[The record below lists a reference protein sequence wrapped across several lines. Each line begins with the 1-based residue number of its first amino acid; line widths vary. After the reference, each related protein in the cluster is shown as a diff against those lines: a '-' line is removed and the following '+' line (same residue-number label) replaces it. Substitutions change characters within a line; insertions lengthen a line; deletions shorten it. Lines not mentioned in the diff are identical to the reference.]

1 MALPFHVCTGLSFIF
16 SLLLVA
22 ENMHGFAFAGSI
34 AGIIFSSALVYS
46 QLRLTRKRTYISL
59 IFTRKLFD
67 YWPFVMIACFICS
80 RALVEHSP
88 YTLDAILA
96 LLWFGIVILKA
107 ITVHYLKNKN
117 LQKYFP
123 DIKPI
128 QKKKKSSS
136 KGTSI
141 GEIIKIILTERRCE
155 KPAREIIKRVLIEL
169 LEWVDAAFYAIF
181 FVLLINIF
189 IFQVYRIPSE
199 SMVPEFMIGD
209 TVIGFKTPS
218 GPAFQLSSFR
228 LPQWKTYK
236 RGDIVILTNPN
247 YPDTP
252 KERLKTFM
260 SQLVYMLTLAQ
271 VNINTDAY
279 GKPKA
284 DPLVK
289 RVTGLPGEKLMLV
302 DGVLY
307 AKRRGDTEFLPV
319 EEDRLYANWDLTTL
333 PISERRLVKDIFI
346 GAEELRALE
355 AVESQRKELHLS
367 DAVQQTESLIN
378 RLSLLKGHK
387 DTAVAASFLKDSEY
401 EVTTIFRANDTISR
415 EILTT
420 NGGLAWFRAF
430 MTGWIPYWQS
440 GEAQHASLYEKR
452 FAQLNALIK
461 LCLGKIVIRNIEL
474 FRANATAE
482 QFIND
487 EVRNRL
493 LEEAENYIFYLKWTN
508 QRNMN
513 VFPAG
518 ADEYIPENAYFMMGD
533 NRFNSTDMR
542 HTTVFKLASVDTN
555 DAQSIR
561 FYSNIKP
568 KYVPA
573 EKILGTTIL
582 RIFPFSR
589 FGAL

>member
-1 MALPFHVCTGLSFIF
+1 MALFFRVCTGLSFIF
-16 SLLLVA
+16 SLLLLVK
-22 ENMHGFAFAGSI
+22 NMHGLAFAGSI
-34 AGIIFSSALVYS
+34 AGIVFSSVLVYS
-46 QLRLTRKRTYISL
+46 QLRLKRKGTYISL
-59 IFTRKLFD
+59 VITRKLFD

-88 YTLDAILA
+88 YALDTTLA

-107 ITVHYLKNKN
+107 TTVHYMKNKN

-123 DIKPI
+123 DIQPI
-128 QKKKKSSS
+128 QLKKKMFPLKGKKS
-136 KGTSI
+136 
-141 GEIIKIILTERRCE
+141 GEILKSIF
-155 KPAREIIKRVLIEL
+155 IEL

-209 TVIGFKTPS
+209 TVIGVKTPS
-218 GPAFQLSSFR
+218 GPFFPLSSFR
-228 LPQWKTYK
+228 LPQWKKYQ
-236 RGDIVILTNPN
+236 RGDIVILNNPN
-247 YPDTP
+247 YLDTP
-252 KERLKTFM
+252 KARLKTFM
-260 SQLVYMLTLAQ
+260 SQLVYMLTLAR
-271 VNINTDAY
+271 VNLNTDDN

-307 AKRRGDTEFLPV
+307 VKHRDDTEFLPL
-319 EEDRLYANWDLTTL
+319 EEDGLYANWDLASL
-333 PISERRLVKDIFI
+333 SASDRRLIKDIYI
-346 GAEELRALE
+346 SSEELRILE
-355 AVESQRKELHLS
+355 AVEAQRKDLNLN
-367 DAVQQTESLIN
+367 DAVQQAQSLIR
-378 RLSLLKGHK
+378 RLSLLKDHK
-387 DTAVAASFLKDSEY
+387 DTAAAADILPEAGY
-401 EVTTIFRANDTISR
+401 EMSALFRANDTISR

-420 NGGLAWFRAF
+420 NGGLAWFRNF
-430 MTGWIPYWQS
+430 MTSWNSYWQS
-440 GEAQHASLYEKR
+440 GETQQASLYEKR

-461 LCLGKIVIRNIEL
+461 LCFGKIVIRNIEL

-487 EVRNRL
+487 EVRNSL
-493 LEEAENYIFYLKWTN
+493 LQEAQTYAFYLVWTN

-518 ADEYIPENAYFMMGD
+518 QDEYIPENAYFMMGD

-542 HTTVFKLASVDTN
+542 HTTVFKLTSVDKN
-555 DAQSIR
+555 DARSIR
-561 FYSNIKP
+561 FLSNIEP

-582 RIFPFSR
+582 RVFPFSR

>member
-1 MALPFHVCTGLSFIF
+1 MVLFFRVCSGLSFVF
-16 SLLLVA
+16 SLLLIVN
-22 ENMHGFAFAGSI
+22 NMHSLAFIGSV
-34 AGIIFSSALVYS
+34 AGIIFSSALVYA
-46 QLRLTRKRTYISL
+46 QLRLRRTKTYISL
-59 IFTRKLFD
+59 VITRKLFD

-88 YTLDAILA
+88 YMLDATLA

-107 ITVHYLKNKN
+107 VTVHYMKNKH

-123 DIKPI
+123 DITPV
-128 QKKKKSSS
+128 QLKKKMLPLKGKKDGAILKS
-136 KGTSI
+136 I
-141 GEIIKIILTERRCE
+141 
-155 KPAREIIKRVLIEL
+155 LIEL

-181 FVLLINIF
+181 FVLLVNIF
-189 IFQVYRIPSE
+189 VFQVYRIPSE

-209 TVIGFKTPS
+209 TVIGVKTPS
-218 GPAFQLSSFR
+218 GPFFPLSSFR
-228 LPQWKTYK
+228 LPQWKKYQ
-236 RGDIVILTNPN
+236 RGDIVILNNPN

-252 KERLKTFM
+252 KARLKTFM
-260 SQLVYMLTLAQ
+260 SQLVYMLTLAR
-271 VNINTDAY
+271 VNLNTDDY
-279 GKPKA
+279 GKQKA

-307 AKRRGDTEFLPV
+307 VKHRGDTEFLPV
-319 EEDRLYANWDLTTL
+319 QEDSLYANWDLASL
-333 PISERRLVKDIFI
+333 PISERRLIKDIYI
-346 GAEELRALE
+346 GSEELRILE
-355 AVESQRKELHLS
+355 AVESQRKALNLN
-367 DAVQQTESLIN
+367 DAVKQTESLVN
-378 RLSLLKGHK
+378 RLSLLKGNN
-387 DTAVAASFLKDSEY
+387 DTAAAADFLQEAEY
-401 EVTTIFRANDTISR
+401 EMSALFRANDTISR

-420 NGGLAWFRAF
+420 NGGLAWFRSF

-440 GEAQHASLYEKR
+440 GDAQDASLYEKR

-461 LCLGKIVIRNIEL
+461 LCFGKIIIRNIEL

-487 EVRNRL
+487 EVRNSL
-493 LEEAENYIFYLKWTN
+493 LQEAQTYAFYLAWTN

-518 ADEYIPENAYFMMGD
+518 QDEYIPENAYFMMGD

-542 HTTVFKLASVDTN
+542 HTTVFKLTSVDKN
-555 DAQSIR
+555 DTQSIR
-561 FYSNIKP
+561 FLSNIEP

-582 RIFPFSR
+582 RVFPFSR

>member
-1 MALPFHVCTGLSFIF
+1 MALFFHACTGLSFIF
-16 SLLLVA
+16 SLLLLVK
-22 ENMHGFAFAGSI
+22 NMHGLAFAGSI
-34 AGIIFSSALVYS
+34 AGIVFSSVLVYS
-46 QLRLTRKRTYISL
+46 QLRLKRKGTYISL
-59 IFTRKLFD
+59 VITRKLFD
-67 YWPFVMIACFICS
+67 YWPFVMIACFVCS

-88 YTLDAILA
+88 YALDTTLA

-107 ITVHYLKNKN
+107 TTVHYMKNKN

-123 DIKPI
+123 DIQPI
-128 QKKKKSSS
+128 QLKKKMFPLKGKKS
-136 KGTSI
+136 
-141 GEIIKIILTERRCE
+141 GEILKSIF
-155 KPAREIIKRVLIEL
+155 IEL

-189 IFQVYRIPSE
+189 VFQVYRIPSE

-209 TVIGFKTPS
+209 TVIGVKTPS
-218 GPAFQLSSFR
+218 GPFFPLSSFR
-228 LPQWKTYK
+228 LPQWKKYQ
-236 RGDIVILTNPN
+236 RGDIVILNNPN

-252 KERLKTFM
+252 KARLKTFM
-260 SQLVYMLTLAQ
+260 SQLVYMLTLAR
-271 VNINTDAY
+271 VNLNTDDN

-307 AKRRGDTEFLPV
+307 VKHRDDTEFLPV
-319 EEDRLYANWDLTTL
+319 EEDGLYANWDLASL
-333 PISERRLVKDIFI
+333 SASDRRLIKDIYI
-346 GAEELRALE
+346 SSEELRILE
-355 AVESQRKELHLS
+355 AVEAQRKDLNLN
-367 DAVQQTESLIN
+367 DAVQQAQLLVN
-378 RLSLLKGHK
+378 RLSLLKGNN
-387 DTAVAASFLKDSEY
+387 DTAAAADFLQEAEY
-401 EVTTIFRANDTISR
+401 EMSALFRANDTISR

-420 NGGLAWFRAF
+420 NGGLAWFRNF
-430 MTGWIPYWQS
+430 MTSWNSYWQS
-440 GEAQHASLYEKR
+440 GETQQASLYEKR

-461 LCLGKIVIRNIEL
+461 LCFGKIVIRNIEL
-474 FRANATAE
+474 FRANVTAE

-487 EVRNRL
+487 EVRNSL
-493 LEEAENYIFYLKWTN
+493 LQEAQTYAFYLVWTN

-518 ADEYIPENAYFMMGD
+518 QDEYIPENAYFMMGD

-542 HTTVFKLASVDTN
+542 HTTVFKLTSVDKN

-561 FYSNIKP
+561 FLSNIEP

-582 RIFPFSR
+582 RVFPFSR

>member
-1 MALPFHVCTGLSFIF
+1 MALFFRVCTGLSFIF
-16 SLLLVA
+16 SLLLLVK
-22 ENMHGFAFAGSI
+22 NMHGLAFAGSI
-34 AGIIFSSALVYS
+34 AGIVFSSVLVYS
-46 QLRLTRKRTYISL
+46 QLQLKRKGTYISL
-59 IFTRKLFD
+59 VITRKLFD
-67 YWPFVMIACFICS
+67 YWPFVMIACFVCS

-88 YTLDAILA
+88 YALDTTLA

-107 ITVHYLKNKN
+107 TTVHYMKNKN

-123 DIKPI
+123 DIQPI
-128 QKKKKSSS
+128 QLKKKMFPLKGKKS
-136 KGTSI
+136 
-141 GEIIKIILTERRCE
+141 GEILKSIF
-155 KPAREIIKRVLIEL
+155 IEL
-169 LEWVDAAFYAIF
+169 LEWVDAAFYAIL

-189 IFQVYRIPSE
+189 VFQVYRIPSE

-209 TVIGFKTPS
+209 TVIGVKTPS
-218 GPAFQLSSFR
+218 GPFFPLSSFR
-228 LPQWKTYK
+228 LPQWKKYQ
-236 RGDIVILTNPN
+236 RGDIVILNNPN

-252 KERLKTFM
+252 KARLKTFM
-260 SQLVYMLTLAQ
+260 SQLVYMLTLAR
-271 VNINTDAY
+271 VNLNTDDN

-307 AKRRGDTEFLPV
+307 VKHRDDTEFLPV
-319 EEDRLYANWDLTTL
+319 EEDGLYANWDLASL
-333 PISERRLVKDIFI
+333 SASDRRLIKDIYI
-346 GAEELRALE
+346 SSEELRILE
-355 AVESQRKELHLS
+355 AVEAQRKDLNLN
-367 DAVQQTESLIN
+367 DAVQQAQSLIR
-378 RLSLLKGHK
+378 RLSLLKDHK
-387 DTAVAASFLKDSEY
+387 DTAAAADILPEAGY
-401 EVTTIFRANDTISR
+401 EMSALFRANDTISR

-420 NGGLAWFRAF
+420 NGGLAWFRNF
-430 MTGWIPYWQS
+430 MTSWNSYWQS
-440 GEAQHASLYEKR
+440 GETQQASLYEKR

-461 LCLGKIVIRNIEL
+461 LCFGKIVIRNIEL

-487 EVRNRL
+487 EVRNSL
-493 LEEAENYIFYLKWTN
+493 LQEAQTYAFYLVWTN

-518 ADEYIPENAYFMMGD
+518 QDEYIPENAYFMMGD

-542 HTTVFKLASVDTN
+542 HTTVFKLTSVDKN

-561 FYSNIKP
+561 FLSNIEP

-582 RIFPFSR
+582 RVFPFSR

>member
-1 MALPFHVCTGLSFIF
+1 MVLFFRVCSGLSFVF
-16 SLLLVA
+16 SLLLIVN
-22 ENMHGFAFAGSI
+22 NMHSLAFIGSV
-34 AGIIFSSALVYS
+34 AGIIFSSALVYA
-46 QLRLTRKRTYISL
+46 QLRLRRTKTYISL
-59 IFTRKLFD
+59 VITRKLFD

-88 YTLDAILA
+88 YMLDAILA

-107 ITVHYLKNKN
+107 VTVHYMKNKH

-123 DIKPI
+123 DITPV
-128 QKKKKSSS
+128 QLKKKMLPLKGKKDGAILKS
-136 KGTSI
+136 I
-141 GEIIKIILTERRCE
+141 
-155 KPAREIIKRVLIEL
+155 LIEL

-181 FVLLINIF
+181 FVLLVNIF

-209 TVIGFKTPS
+209 TVIGVKTPS
-218 GPAFQLSSFR
+218 GPFFPLSSFR
-228 LPQWKTYK
+228 LPQWKKYQ
-236 RGDIVILTNPN
+236 RGDIVILNNPN

-252 KERLKTFM
+252 KARLKTFM
-260 SQLVYMLTLAQ
+260 SQLVYMLTLAR
-271 VNINTDAY
+271 VNLNTDDY
-279 GKPKA
+279 GKQKA

-307 AKRRGDTEFLPV
+307 VKHRGDTEFLPV
-319 EEDRLYANWDLTTL
+319 QEDSLYANWDLASL
-333 PISERRLVKDIFI
+333 PISERRLIKDIYI
-346 GAEELRALE
+346 GSEELRILE
-355 AVESQRKELHLS
+355 AVESQRKALNLN
-367 DAVQQTESLIN
+367 DAVKQTESLVN
-378 RLSLLKGHK
+378 RLSLLKGNN
-387 DTAVAASFLKDSEY
+387 DTAAAADFLQEAEY
-401 EVTTIFRANDTISR
+401 EMSALFRANDTISR
-415 EILTT
+415 KILTT
-420 NGGLAWFRAF
+420 NGGLAWFRSF
-430 MTGWIPYWQS
+430 MTDWIPYWQS
-440 GEAQHASLYEKR
+440 GDAQDASLYEKR

-461 LCLGKIVIRNIEL
+461 LCFGKIIIRNIEL

-487 EVRNRL
+487 EVRNSL
-493 LEEAENYIFYLKWTN
+493 LQEAQTYAFYLAWTN

-518 ADEYIPENAYFMMGD
+518 QDEYIPENAYFMMGD

-542 HTTVFKLASVDTN
+542 HTTVFKLTSVDKN
-555 DAQSIR
+555 DTQSIR
-561 FYSNIKP
+561 FLSNIEP

-582 RIFPFSR
+582 RVFPFSR

>member
-1 MALPFHVCTGLSFIF
+1 MALFFRVCTGLSFIF
-16 SLLLVA
+16 SLLLLVK
-22 ENMHGFAFAGSI
+22 NMHGLAFAGSI
-34 AGIIFSSALVYS
+34 AGIVFSSVLVYS
-46 QLRLTRKRTYISL
+46 QLRLKRKGTYISL
-59 IFTRKLFD
+59 VITRKLFD

-88 YTLDAILA
+88 YALDTTLA

-107 ITVHYLKNKN
+107 TTVHYMKNKN

-123 DIKPI
+123 DIQPI
-128 QKKKKSSS
+128 QLKKKMFPLKGKKS
-136 KGTSI
+136 
-141 GEIIKIILTERRCE
+141 GEILKSIF
-155 KPAREIIKRVLIEL
+155 IEL

-209 TVIGFKTPS
+209 TVIGVKTPS
-218 GPAFQLSSFR
+218 GPFFPLSSFR
-228 LPQWKTYK
+228 LPQWKKYQ
-236 RGDIVILTNPN
+236 RGDIVILNNPN
-247 YPDTP
+247 YLDTP
-252 KERLKTFM
+252 KARLKTFM
-260 SQLVYMLTLAQ
+260 SQLVYMLTLAR
-271 VNINTDAY
+271 VNLNTDDN

-307 AKRRGDTEFLPV
+307 VKHRDDTEFLPL
-319 EEDRLYANWDLTTL
+319 EEDGLYANWDLASL
-333 PISERRLVKDIFI
+333 SASDRRLIKDIYI
-346 GAEELRALE
+346 SSEELRILE
-355 AVESQRKELHLS
+355 AVEAQRKDLNLN
-367 DAVQQTESLIN
+367 DAVQQAQSLIR
-378 RLSLLKGHK
+378 RLSLLKDHK
-387 DTAVAASFLKDSEY
+387 DTAAAADILPEAGY
-401 EVTTIFRANDTISR
+401 EMSALFRANDTISR

-420 NGGLAWFRAF
+420 NGGLAWFRNF
-430 MTGWIPYWQS
+430 MTSWNSYWQS
-440 GEAQHASLYEKR
+440 GETQQASLYEKR

-461 LCLGKIVIRNIEL
+461 LCFGKIVIRNIEL

-487 EVRNRL
+487 EVRNSL
-493 LEEAENYIFYLKWTN
+493 LQEAQTYAFYLVWTN

-518 ADEYIPENAYFMMGD
+518 QDEYIPENAYFMMGD

-542 HTTVFKLASVDTN
+542 HTTVFKLTSVDKN

-561 FYSNIKP
+561 FLSNIEP

-582 RIFPFSR
+582 RVFPFSR

>member
-1 MALPFHVCTGLSFIF
+1 MALFFRVCTGLSFIF
-16 SLLLVA
+16 SLLLLVK
-22 ENMHGFAFAGSI
+22 NMHGLAFAGSI
-34 AGIIFSSALVYS
+34 AGIVFSSVLVYS
-46 QLRLTRKRTYISL
+46 QLRLKRKGTYISL
-59 IFTRKLFD
+59 VITRKLFD
-67 YWPFVMIACFICS
+67 YWPFVMIACFVCS

-88 YTLDAILA
+88 YALDTTLA

-107 ITVHYLKNKN
+107 TTVHYMKNKN

-123 DIKPI
+123 DIQPI
-128 QKKKKSSS
+128 QLKKKMFPLKGKKS
-136 KGTSI
+136 
-141 GEIIKIILTERRCE
+141 GEILKSIF
-155 KPAREIIKRVLIEL
+155 IEL

-209 TVIGFKTPS
+209 TVIGVKTPS
-218 GPAFQLSSFR
+218 GPFFPLSSFR
-228 LPQWKTYK
+228 LPQWKKYQ
-236 RGDIVILTNPN
+236 RGDIVILNNPN

-252 KERLKTFM
+252 KARLKTFM
-260 SQLVYMLTLAQ
+260 SQLVYMLTLAR
-271 VNINTDAY
+271 VNLNTDDN

-307 AKRRGDTEFLPV
+307 VKHRNDTEFLPV
-319 EEDRLYANWDLTTL
+319 EEDSLYANWDLASL
-333 PISERRLVKDIFI
+333 PISERRLIKDIYI
-346 GAEELRALE
+346 GSEELRIME
-355 AVESQRKELHLS
+355 AVESQRKALNLN
-367 DAVQQTESLIN
+367 DAVKQTESLVN
-378 RLSLLKGHK
+378 RLSLLKGNN
-387 DTAVAASFLKDSEY
+387 DTAAAADFLQEAEY
-401 EVTTIFRANDTISR
+401 EMSALFRANDTISR

-420 NGGLAWFRAF
+420 NGGLAWFRNF
-430 MTGWIPYWQS
+430 MTSWNSYWQS
-440 GEAQHASLYEKR
+440 GETQQASLYEKR

-461 LCLGKIVIRNIEL
+461 LCFGKIVIRNIEL
-474 FRANATAE
+474 FRANVTAE

-487 EVRNRL
+487 EVRNSL
-493 LEEAENYIFYLKWTN
+493 LQEAQTYAFYLVWTN

-518 ADEYIPENAYFMMGD
+518 QDEYIPENAYFMMGD

-542 HTTVFKLASVDTN
+542 HTTVFKLTSVDKN
-555 DAQSIR
+555 DARSIR
-561 FYSNIKP
+561 FLSNIEP

-582 RIFPFSR
+582 RVFPFSR

>member
-1 MALPFHVCTGLSFIF
+1 MALFFRVCTGLSFAF
-16 SLLLVA
+16 SLLLLVK
-22 ENMHGFAFAGSI
+22 NIHGLAFAGSI
-34 AGIIFSSALVYS
+34 AGIVFSSVLIYA
-46 QLRLTRKRTYISL
+46 QLRLKRTRTYISL
-59 IFTRKLFD
+59 VITRKLFD

-80 RALVEHSP
+80 RALVEYSP
-88 YTLDAILA
+88 YTLDAVLA

-128 QKKKKSSS
+128 QLKKKMFPLKGKKS
-136 KGTSI
+136 
-141 GEIIKIILTERRCE
+141 GEILKSIF
-155 KPAREIIKRVLIEL
+155 IEL

-181 FVLLINIF
+181 FVLLVNIF

-209 TVIGFKTPS
+209 TVIGVKTPS
-218 GPAFQLSSFR
+218 GPFFPLSSFR
-228 LPQWKTYK
+228 LPQWKKYQ
-236 RGDIVILTNPN
+236 RGDIVILNNPN

-252 KERLKTFM
+252 KARLKTFM
-260 SQLVYMLTLAQ
+260 SQLVYMLTLAR
-271 VNINTDAY
+271 VNLNTDDN

-307 AKRRGDTEFLPV
+307 VKHRNDTEFLPV
-319 EEDRLYANWDLTTL
+319 EEDSLYANWDLASL
-333 PISERRLVKDIFI
+333 PASDRRLIKDIYI
-346 GAEELRALE
+346 GSEELRILE
-355 AVESQRKELHLS
+355 AIESQRKALNLN
-367 DAVQQTESLIN
+367 DAVKQTESLVN
-378 RLSLLKGHK
+378 RLSLLKGNN
-387 DTAVAASFLKDSEY
+387 DTAAAADFLQEAEY
-401 EVTTIFRANDTISR
+401 EMSALFRANDTISR
-415 EILTT
+415 KILTT
-420 NGGLAWFRAF
+420 NGGLAWFRSF
-430 MTGWIPYWQS
+430 MTSWVPYWQS
-440 GEAQHASLYEKR
+440 GDTQQASLYEKR

-461 LCLGKIVIRNIEL
+461 LCFGKIVIRNIEL

-487 EVRNRL
+487 EVRNSL
-493 LEEAENYIFYLKWTN
+493 LQEAQTYAFYLAWTN

-518 ADEYIPENAYFMMGD
+518 QDEYIPENAYFMMGD

-542 HTTVFKLASVDTN
+542 HTTVFKLTSVDKN

-561 FYSNIKP
+561 FLSNIEP

-582 RIFPFSR
+582 RVFPFSR

>member
-1 MALPFHVCTGLSFIF
+1 MALFFRVCTGLSFIF
-16 SLLLVA
+16 SLLLLVK
-22 ENMHGFAFAGSI
+22 NMHGLAFAGSI
-34 AGIIFSSALVYS
+34 AGIVFSSVLVYS
-46 QLRLTRKRTYISL
+46 QLRLKRKGTYISL
-59 IFTRKLFD
+59 VITRKLFD

-88 YTLDAILA
+88 YALDTTLA

-107 ITVHYLKNKN
+107 TTVHYMKNKN

-123 DIKPI
+123 DIQPI
-128 QKKKKSSS
+128 QLKKKMFPLKGKKS
-136 KGTSI
+136 
-141 GEIIKIILTERRCE
+141 GEILKSIF
-155 KPAREIIKRVLIEL
+155 IEL

-209 TVIGFKTPS
+209 TVIGVKTPS
-218 GPAFQLSSFR
+218 GPFFPLSSFR
-228 LPQWKTYK
+228 LPQWKKYQ
-236 RGDIVILTNPN
+236 RGDIVILNNPN
-247 YPDTP
+247 YLDTP
-252 KERLKTFM
+252 KARLKTFM
-260 SQLVYMLTLAQ
+260 SQLVYMLTLAR
-271 VNINTDAY
+271 VNLNTDDN

-307 AKRRGDTEFLPV
+307 VKHRDDAEFLPL
-319 EEDRLYANWDLTTL
+319 EEDGLYANWDLASL
-333 PISERRLVKDIFI
+333 SASDRRLIKDIYI
-346 GAEELRALE
+346 SSEELRILE
-355 AVESQRKELHLS
+355 AVEAQRKDLNLN
-367 DAVQQTESLIN
+367 DAVQQAQSLIR
-378 RLSLLKGHK
+378 RLSLLKDHK
-387 DTAVAASFLKDSEY
+387 DTAAAADILPEAGY
-401 EVTTIFRANDTISR
+401 EMSALFRANDTISR

-420 NGGLAWFRAF
+420 NGGLAWFRNF
-430 MTGWIPYWQS
+430 MTSWNSYWQS
-440 GEAQHASLYEKR
+440 GETQQASLYEKR

-461 LCLGKIVIRNIEL
+461 LCFGKIVIRNIEL
-474 FRANATAE
+474 FRANVTAE

-487 EVRNRL
+487 EVRNSL
-493 LEEAENYIFYLKWTN
+493 LQEAQTYAFYLVWTN

-518 ADEYIPENAYFMMGD
+518 QDEYIPENAYFMMGD

-542 HTTVFKLASVDTN
+542 HTTVFKLTSVDKN

-561 FYSNIKP
+561 FLSNIEP

-582 RIFPFSR
+582 RVFPFSR

>member
-1 MALPFHVCTGLSFIF
+1 MILFFRVCTGLSFIF

-22 ENMHGFAFAGSI
+22 ENMHGLAFAGSI
-34 AGIIFSSALVYS
+34 AGIVFSSVLVYS
-46 QLRLTRKRTYISL
+46 QLRLKRKGTYVSL
-59 IFTRKLFD
+59 VITRKLFD

-88 YTLDAILA
+88 YIMDAVLA
-96 LLWFGIVILKA
+96 LLWFGIVVLKA
-107 ITVHYLKNKN
+107 VTVHYLKNKN
-117 LQKYFP
+117 LKKYFP
-123 DIKPI
+123 DIQPV
-128 QKKKKSSS
+128 QLKKKMFPL
-136 KGTSI
+136 KGKRG
-141 GEIIKIILTERRCE
+141 GEILKSI
-155 KPAREIIKRVLIEL
+155 LIEL
-169 LEWVDAAFYAIF
+169 VEWVDAAFYAIF
-181 FVLLINIF
+181 FVLLVNIF

-218 GPAFQLSSFR
+218 GPAFPLSSFR

-236 RGDIVILTNPN
+236 RGDIVILSNPN

-252 KERLKTFM
+252 KARLKTFM
-260 SQLVYMLTLAQ
+260 SQLVYMLTLAR
-271 VNINTDAY
+271 VNLNTDDN
-279 GKPKA
+279 GKLKA

-307 AKRRGDTEFLPV
+307 VKHRGDTEFLPV
-319 EEDRLYANWDLTTL
+319 QEDSLYANWDLASL
-333 PISERRLVKDIFI
+333 PASERRLIKDIYI
-346 GAEELRALE
+346 GSEELRILE
-355 AVESQRKELHLS
+355 AVESQRKDLNLN
-367 DAVQQTESLIN
+367 DAVKQTELLVN
-378 RLSLLKGHK
+378 RLSLLKGNN
-387 DTAVAASFLKDSEY
+387 DTASAADFLQEAEY
-401 EVTTIFRANDTISR
+401 EMSALFRANDTISR

-420 NGGLAWFRAF
+420 NGGLAWFRSF
-430 MTGWIPYWQS
+430 MTSWFPYWQS
-440 GEAQHASLYEKR
+440 GDTQQASLYEKR

-461 LCLGKIVIRNIEL
+461 LCFGKIVIRNIEL

-487 EVRNRL
+487 EVRNSL
-493 LEEAENYIFYLKWTN
+493 LQEAQTYAFYLAWTN

-518 ADEYIPENAYFMMGD
+518 QDEYIPENAYFMMGD

-542 HTTVFKLASVDTN
+542 HSTVFKLTSVDKN
-555 DAQSIR
+555 DVQSIR
-561 FYSNIKP
+561 FLSNIEP

-582 RIFPFSR
+582 RVFPFSR

>member
-1 MALPFHVCTGLSFIF
+1 MALFFRVCTGLSFIF
-16 SLLLVA
+16 SLLLLVK
-22 ENMHGFAFAGSI
+22 NMHGLAFAGSI
-34 AGIIFSSALVYS
+34 AGIVFSSVLVYS
-46 QLRLTRKRTYISL
+46 QLRLKRKGTYISL
-59 IFTRKLFD
+59 VITRKLFD
-67 YWPFVMIACFICS
+67 YWPFVMITCFICS

-88 YTLDAILA
+88 YALDTTLA

-107 ITVHYLKNKN
+107 TTVHYMKNKN

-123 DIKPI
+123 DIQPI
-128 QKKKKSSS
+128 QLKKKMFPLKGKKS
-136 KGTSI
+136 
-141 GEIIKIILTERRCE
+141 GEILKSIF
-155 KPAREIIKRVLIEL
+155 IEL

-209 TVIGFKTPS
+209 TVIGVKTPS
-218 GPAFQLSSFR
+218 GPFFPLSSFR
-228 LPQWKTYK
+228 LPQWKKYQ
-236 RGDIVILTNPN
+236 RGDIVILNNPN

-252 KERLKTFM
+252 KARLKTFM
-260 SQLVYMLTLAQ
+260 SQLVYMLTLAR
-271 VNINTDAY
+271 VNLNTDDN

-307 AKRRGDTEFLPV
+307 VKHRDDAEFLPL
-319 EEDRLYANWDLTTL
+319 EEDGLYANWDLASL
-333 PISERRLVKDIFI
+333 SASDRRLIKDIYI
-346 GAEELRALE
+346 SSEELRILE
-355 AVESQRKELHLS
+355 AVEAQRKDLNLN
-367 DAVQQTESLIN
+367 DAVQQAQSLIR
-378 RLSLLKGHK
+378 RLSLLKDHK
-387 DTAVAASFLKDSEY
+387 DTAAAADILPETGY
-401 EVTTIFRANDTISR
+401 EMSALFRANDTISR

-420 NGGLAWFRAF
+420 NGGLAWFRSF
-430 MTGWIPYWQS
+430 MTSWVPYWQS
-440 GEAQHASLYEKR
+440 GDTQQASLYEKR

-461 LCLGKIVIRNIEL
+461 LCFGKIVIRNIEL

-487 EVRNRL
+487 EVRNSL
-493 LEEAENYIFYLKWTN
+493 LQEAQTYAFYLAWTN

-513 VFPAG
+513 IFPDG
-518 ADEYIPENAYFMMGD
+518 QDEYIPENAYFMMGD

-542 HTTVFKLASVDTN
+542 HTTVFKLTSVDKN

-561 FYSNIKP
+561 FLSNIEP

-582 RIFPFSR
+582 RVFPFSR

>member
-1 MALPFHVCTGLSFIF
+1 MALFFHACTGLSFIF
-16 SLLLVA
+16 SLLLLVK
-22 ENMHGFAFAGSI
+22 NMHGLAFAGSI
-34 AGIIFSSALVYS
+34 AGIVFSSVLVYS
-46 QLRLTRKRTYISL
+46 QLRLKRKGTYISL
-59 IFTRKLFD
+59 VITRKLFD
-67 YWPFVMIACFICS
+67 YWPFVMIACFVCS

-88 YTLDAILA
+88 YVLDTTLA

-107 ITVHYLKNKN
+107 TTVHYMKNKN

-123 DIKPI
+123 DIQPVLL
-128 QKKKKSSS
+128 KKKMFPLKGKKS
-136 KGTSI
+136 
-141 GEIIKIILTERRCE
+141 GEILKSIF
-155 KPAREIIKRVLIEL
+155 IEL

-209 TVIGFKTPS
+209 TVIGVKTPS
-218 GPAFQLSSFR
+218 GPFFPLSSFR
-228 LPQWKTYK
+228 LPQWKKYQ
-236 RGDIVILTNPN
+236 RGDIVILNNPN

-252 KERLKTFM
+252 KARLKTFM
-260 SQLVYMLTLAQ
+260 SQLVYMLTLAR
-271 VNINTDAY
+271 VNLNTDDN

-307 AKRRGDTEFLPV
+307 VKHRDDTEFLPV
-319 EEDRLYANWDLTTL
+319 EEDGLYANWDLASL
-333 PISERRLVKDIFI
+333 SASDRRLIKDIYI
-346 GAEELRALE
+346 SSEELRILE
-355 AVESQRKELHLS
+355 AVEAQRKDLNLN
-367 DAVQQTESLIN
+367 DAVQQAQSLIR
-378 RLSLLKGHK
+378 RLSLLKDHK
-387 DTAVAASFLKDSEY
+387 DTAAAADILPETGY
-401 EVTTIFRANDTISR
+401 EMSALFRANDTISR

-420 NGGLAWFRAF
+420 NGGLAWFRNF
-430 MTGWIPYWQS
+430 MTSWNSYWQS
-440 GEAQHASLYEKR
+440 GETQQASLYEKR

-461 LCLGKIVIRNIEL
+461 LCFGKIVIRNIEL
-474 FRANATAE
+474 FRANVTAE

-487 EVRNRL
+487 EVRNSL
-493 LEEAENYIFYLKWTN
+493 LQEAQTYAFYLVWTN

-518 ADEYIPENAYFMMGD
+518 QDEYIPENAYFMMGD

-542 HTTVFKLASVDTN
+542 HTTVFKLTSVDKN
-555 DAQSIR
+555 DARSIR
-561 FYSNIKP
+561 FLSNIEP

-582 RIFPFSR
+582 RVFPFSR

>member
-1 MALPFHVCTGLSFIF
+1 MALFFRVCTGLSFVF
-16 SLLLVA
+16 SLLLVVK
-22 ENMHGFAFAGSI
+22 NMHGLAFAGSI
-34 AGIIFSSALVYS
+34 AGIIFSSVLVYS
-46 QLRLTRKRTYISL
+46 QLRLNRKRTYISL
-59 IFTRKLFD
+59 VFTRKLFD
-67 YWPFVMIACFICS
+67 YWPFVMIACFVCS

-88 YTLDAILA
+88 YTMDAILA
-96 LLWFGIVILKA
+96 LMWFSIVVLKA
-107 ITVHYLKNKN
+107 VTVHYLKNKN

-123 DIKPI
+123 DIQPI
-128 QKKKKSSS
+128 QKKKIPSS

-141 GEIIKIILTERRCE
+141 GEIIKIISTGHRGK
-155 KPAREIIKRVLIEL
+155 KPVREIIKRVLIEL

-189 IFQVYRIPSE
+189 IFQVYRIPTE
-199 SMVPEFMIGD
+199 SMVPQFMIGD
-209 TVIGFKTPS
+209 TVVGLKTPS
-218 GPAFQLSSFR
+218 GPAFPLSSFR
-228 LPQWKTYK
+228 LPRWKTYK
-236 RGDIVILTNPN
+236 RGDIVIFSNPN

-252 KERLKTFM
+252 KAQLKTFM

-271 VNINTDAY
+271 VNINTDEN
-279 GKPKA
+279 GKPKP

-307 AKRRGDTEFLPV
+307 VKHRGDTEFLPV
-319 EEDRLYANWDLTTL
+319 EEDRLYANWDLASL
-333 PISERRLVKDIFI
+333 PESERRLIKDILI
-346 GAEELRALE
+346 SAADLRVLE
-355 AVESQRKELHLS
+355 SVEAQRKELNLT
-367 DAVQQTESLIN
+367 DAVKQTESIVN
-378 RLSLLKGHK
+378 RLSLLKHNK
-387 DTAVAASFLKDSEY
+387 DTAVAADFLQESGY
-401 EVTTIFRANDTISR
+401 EILTLFRANDTISR

-420 NGGLAWFRAF
+420 NGGLAWFRSF
-430 MTGWIPYWQS
+430 MTGWIPYWQNS
-440 GEAQHASLYEKR
+440 EAQHASLYEKR

-461 LCLGKIVIRNIEL
+461 LCFGKIVIRNIEL

-493 LEEAENYIFYLKWTN
+493 LEEAQTYVFYLAWTN

-518 ADEYIPENAYFMMGD
+518 KDEYIPENAYFMMGD

-542 HTTVFKLASVDTN
+542 HTTGFKLTSVDKN

-561 FYSNIKP
+561 FYSNVEP

-582 RIFPFSR
+582 RVFPFSR

>member
-1 MALPFHVCTGLSFIF
+1 MALFFRVCTGLSFAF
-16 SLLLVA
+16 SLLLLVK
-22 ENMHGFAFAGSI
+22 NIHGLAFAGSI
-34 AGIIFSSALVYS
+34 AGIVFSSVLIYA
-46 QLRLTRKRTYISL
+46 QLRLKRTRTYISL
-59 IFTRKLFD
+59 VITRKLFD

-88 YTLDAILA
+88 YTLDAVLA

-123 DIKPI
+123 DIQPI
-128 QKKKKSSS
+128 QLKKKMFPLKGKKS
-136 KGTSI
+136 
-141 GEIIKIILTERRCE
+141 GEILKSIF
-155 KPAREIIKRVLIEL
+155 IEL

-181 FVLLINIF
+181 FVLLVNIF

-209 TVIGFKTPS
+209 TVIGVKTPS
-218 GPAFQLSSFR
+218 GPFFPLSSFR
-228 LPQWKTYK
+228 LPQWKNYQ
-236 RGDIVILTNPN
+236 RGDIVILNNPN

-252 KERLKTFM
+252 KARLKTFM
-260 SQLVYMLTLAQ
+260 SQLVYMLTLAR
-271 VNINTDAY
+271 VNLNTDDN

-307 AKRRGDTEFLPV
+307 VKHRGDTEFLPV
-319 EEDRLYANWDLTTL
+319 EEDSLYANWDLASL
-333 PISERRLVKDIFI
+333 PASDRRLIKDIYI
-346 GAEELRALE
+346 GSEELRILE
-355 AVESQRKELHLS
+355 AIESQRKALNLN
-367 DAVQQTESLIN
+367 DAVKQTESLVN
-378 RLSLLKGHK
+378 RLSLLKGNN
-387 DTAVAASFLKDSEY
+387 DTAAAADFLQEAEY
-401 EVTTIFRANDTISR
+401 EMSALFRANDTISR

-420 NGGLAWFRAF
+420 NGGLAWFRSF
-430 MTGWIPYWQS
+430 MTSWVPYWQS
-440 GEAQHASLYEKR
+440 GDTQQASLYEKR

-461 LCLGKIVIRNIEL
+461 LCFGKIVIRNIEL

-487 EVRNRL
+487 EVRNSL
-493 LEEAENYIFYLKWTN
+493 LQEAQTYAFYLAWTN

-518 ADEYIPENAYFMMGD
+518 QDEYIPENAYFMMGD

-542 HTTVFKLASVDTN
+542 HTTVFKLMSVDKN
-555 DAQSIR
+555 DTQSIR
-561 FYSNIKP
+561 FLSNIEP

-582 RIFPFSR
+582 RVFPFSR

>member
-1 MALPFHVCTGLSFIF
+1 MALFFHACTGLSFIF
-16 SLLLVA
+16 SLLLLVK
-22 ENMHGFAFAGSI
+22 NMHGLAFAGSI
-34 AGIIFSSALVYS
+34 AGIVFSSVLVYS
-46 QLRLTRKRTYISL
+46 QLRLKRKGTYISL
-59 IFTRKLFD
+59 VITRKLFD

-88 YTLDAILA
+88 YALDTTLA

-107 ITVHYLKNKN
+107 TTVHYMKNKN

-123 DIKPI
+123 DIQPI
-128 QKKKKSSS
+128 QLKKKMFPLKGKKS
-136 KGTSI
+136 
-141 GEIIKIILTERRCE
+141 GEILKSIF
-155 KPAREIIKRVLIEL
+155 IEL

-209 TVIGFKTPS
+209 TVIGVKTPS
-218 GPAFQLSSFR
+218 GPFFPLSSFR
-228 LPQWKTYK
+228 LPQWKKYQ
-236 RGDIVILTNPN
+236 RGDIVILNNPN
-247 YPDTP
+247 YLDTP
-252 KERLKTFM
+252 KARLKTFM
-260 SQLVYMLTLAQ
+260 SQLVYMLTLAR
-271 VNINTDAY
+271 VNLNTDDN

-307 AKRRGDTEFLPV
+307 VKHRDDAEFLPL
-319 EEDRLYANWDLTTL
+319 EEDGLYANWDLASL
-333 PISERRLVKDIFI
+333 SASDRRLIKDIYI
-346 GAEELRALE
+346 SSEELRILE
-355 AVESQRKELHLS
+355 AVEAQRKDLNLN
-367 DAVQQTESLIN
+367 DAVQQAQSLIR
-378 RLSLLKGHK
+378 RLSLLKDHK
-387 DTAVAASFLKDSEY
+387 DTAAAADILPETGY
-401 EVTTIFRANDTISR
+401 EMSALFRANDTISR

-420 NGGLAWFRAF
+420 NGGLAWFRNF
-430 MTGWIPYWQS
+430 MTSWNSYWQS
-440 GEAQHASLYEKR
+440 GETQQASLYEKR

-461 LCLGKIVIRNIEL
+461 LCFGKIVIRNIEL
-474 FRANATAE
+474 FRANVTAE

-487 EVRNRL
+487 EVRNSL
-493 LEEAENYIFYLKWTN
+493 LQEAQTYAFYLVWTN

-518 ADEYIPENAYFMMGD
+518 QDEYIPENAYFMMGD

-542 HTTVFKLASVDTN
+542 HTTVFKLTSVDKN

-561 FYSNIKP
+561 FLSNIEP

-582 RIFPFSR
+582 RVFPFSR

>member
-1 MALPFHVCTGLSFIF
+1 MVLFFRVCSGLSFVF
-16 SLLLVA
+16 SLLLIVN
-22 ENMHGFAFAGSI
+22 NMHSLAFIGSV
-34 AGIIFSSALVYS
+34 AGIIFSSALVYA
-46 QLRLTRKRTYISL
+46 QLRLRRTKTYISL
-59 IFTRKLFD
+59 VITKKLFD

-88 YTLDAILA
+88 YMLDATLA

-107 ITVHYLKNKN
+107 VTVHYMKNKH

-123 DIKPI
+123 DITPV
-128 QKKKKSSS
+128 QLKKKMLPLKGKKDGAILKS
-136 KGTSI
+136 I
-141 GEIIKIILTERRCE
+141 
-155 KPAREIIKRVLIEL
+155 LIEL

-181 FVLLINIF
+181 FVLLVNIF
-189 IFQVYRIPSE
+189 VFQVYRIPSE

-209 TVIGFKTPS
+209 TVIGVKTPS
-218 GPAFQLSSFR
+218 GPFFPLSSFR
-228 LPQWKTYK
+228 LPQWKKYQ
-236 RGDIVILTNPN
+236 RGDIVILNNPN

-252 KERLKTFM
+252 KARLKTFM
-260 SQLVYMLTLAQ
+260 SQLVYMLTLAR
-271 VNINTDAY
+271 VNLNTDDY
-279 GKPKA
+279 GKQKA

-307 AKRRGDTEFLPV
+307 VKHRGDTEFLPV
-319 EEDRLYANWDLTTL
+319 QEDSLYANWDLASL
-333 PISERRLVKDIFI
+333 PISERRLIKDIYI
-346 GAEELRALE
+346 GSAELRILE
-355 AVESQRKELHLS
+355 AVESQRKALNLN
-367 DAVQQTESLIN
+367 DAVKQTESLVN
-378 RLSLLKGHK
+378 RLSLLKGNN
-387 DTAVAASFLKDSEY
+387 DTAAAADFLQEAEY
-401 EVTTIFRANDTISR
+401 EMSALFRANDTISR

-420 NGGLAWFRAF
+420 NGGLAWFRSF

-440 GEAQHASLYEKR
+440 GDAQDASLYEKR

-461 LCLGKIVIRNIEL
+461 LCFGKIIIRNIEL

-487 EVRNRL
+487 EVRNSL
-493 LEEAENYIFYLKWTN
+493 LQEAQTYAFYLAWTN

-518 ADEYIPENAYFMMGD
+518 QDEYIPENAYFMMGD

-542 HTTVFKLASVDTN
+542 HTTVFKLTSVDKN

-561 FYSNIKP
+561 FLSNIEP

-582 RIFPFSR
+582 RVFPFSR

>member
-1 MALPFHVCTGLSFIF
+1 MALFFRVCTGLSFIF
-16 SLLLVA
+16 SLLLLVK
-22 ENMHGFAFAGSI
+22 NMHGLAFAGSI
-34 AGIIFSSALVYS
+34 AGIVFSSVLVYS
-46 QLRLTRKRTYISL
+46 QLRLKRKGTYISL
-59 IFTRKLFD
+59 VITRKLFD
-67 YWPFVMIACFICS
+67 YWPFVMIACFVCS

-88 YTLDAILA
+88 YALDTTLA

-107 ITVHYLKNKN
+107 TTVHYMKNKN
-117 LQKYFP
+117 LKKYFP
-123 DIKPI
+123 DIQPI
-128 QKKKKSSS
+128 QLKKKMFPLKGKKS
-136 KGTSI
+136 
-141 GEIIKIILTERRCE
+141 GEILKSIF
-155 KPAREIIKRVLIEL
+155 IEL

-209 TVIGFKTPS
+209 TVIGVKTPS
-218 GPAFQLSSFR
+218 GPVFPLSSFR
-228 LPQWKTYK
+228 LPQWKNYK
-236 RGDIVILTNPN
+236 RGDIVILNNPN

-252 KERLKTFM
+252 KARLKTFM
-260 SQLVYMLTLAQ
+260 SQLVYMLTLAR
-271 VNINTDAY
+271 VNLNTDDN

-307 AKRRGDTEFLPV
+307 VKHRDDTEFLPL
-319 EEDRLYANWDLTTL
+319 EEDGLYANWDLASL
-333 PISERRLVKDIFI
+333 SASDRRLIKDIYI
-346 GAEELRALE
+346 SSEELRILE
-355 AVESQRKELHLS
+355 AVEAQRKDLNLN
-367 DAVQQTESLIN
+367 DAVQQAQSLIR
-378 RLSLLKGHK
+378 RLSLLKDHK
-387 DTAVAASFLKDSEY
+387 DTAAAADILPEAGY
-401 EVTTIFRANDTISR
+401 EMSALFRANDTISR

-420 NGGLAWFRAF
+420 NGGLAWFRNF
-430 MTGWIPYWQS
+430 MTSWNSYWQS
-440 GEAQHASLYEKR
+440 GETQQASLYEKR

-461 LCLGKIVIRNIEL
+461 LCFGKIVIRNIEL
-474 FRANATAE
+474 FRANVTAE

-487 EVRNRL
+487 EVRNSL
-493 LEEAENYIFYLKWTN
+493 LQEAQTYAFYLVWTN

-518 ADEYIPENAYFMMGD
+518 QDEYIPENAYFMMGD

-542 HTTVFKLASVDTN
+542 HTTVFKLTSVDKN
-555 DAQSIR
+555 DARSIR
-561 FYSNIKP
+561 FLSNIEP

-582 RIFPFSR
+582 RVFPFSR

>member
-1 MALPFHVCTGLSFIF
+1 MALFFHACTGLSFIF
-16 SLLLVA
+16 SLLLLVK
-22 ENMHGFAFAGSI
+22 NMHGLAFAGSI
-34 AGIIFSSALVYS
+34 AGIVFSSMLVYS
-46 QLRLTRKRTYISL
+46 QLRLKRKGTYISL
-59 IFTRKLFD
+59 VITRKLFD

-88 YTLDAILA
+88 YMLDATLA

-107 ITVHYLKNKN
+107 VTVHYMKNKH

-123 DIKPI
+123 DITPD
-128 QKKKKSSS
+128 QLKKKMLPLKGKKS
-136 KGTSI
+136 
-141 GEIIKIILTERRCE
+141 GEILKSIF
-155 KPAREIIKRVLIEL
+155 IEL

-209 TVIGFKTPS
+209 TVIGVKTPS
-218 GPAFQLSSFR
+218 GPFFPLSSFR
-228 LPQWKTYK
+228 LPQWKKYR
-236 RGDIVILTNPN
+236 RGDIVILNNPN

-252 KERLKTFM
+252 KARLKTFM
-260 SQLVYMLTLAQ
+260 SQLVYMLTLAR
-271 VNINTDAY
+271 VNLNTDDN

-307 AKRRGDTEFLPV
+307 VKHRGDTEFLPV
-319 EEDRLYANWDLTTL
+319 EEDGLYANWDLASL
-333 PISERRLVKDIFI
+333 SASDRRLIKDIYI
-346 GAEELRALE
+346 SSEELRILE
-355 AVESQRKELHLS
+355 AVEAQRKDLNLN
-367 DAVQQTESLIN
+367 DAVQQAQLLIR
-378 RLSLLKGHK
+378 RLSLLKDHK
-387 DTAVAASFLKDSEY
+387 DTAATADILPEAGY
-401 EVTTIFRANDTISR
+401 EMSALFRANDTISR

-420 NGGLAWFRAF
+420 NGGLAWFRNF
-430 MTGWIPYWQS
+430 MTSWNSYWQS
-440 GEAQHASLYEKR
+440 GETQQASLYEKR

-461 LCLGKIVIRNIEL
+461 LCFGKIVIRNIEL
-474 FRANATAE
+474 FRANVTAE

-487 EVRNRL
+487 EVRNSL
-493 LEEAENYIFYLKWTN
+493 LQEAQTYAFYLVWTN

-518 ADEYIPENAYFMMGD
+518 QDEYIPENAYFMMGD

-542 HTTVFKLASVDTN
+542 HTTVFKLTSVDKN
-555 DAQSIR
+555 DARSIR
-561 FYSNIKP
+561 FLSNIEP

-582 RIFPFSR
+582 RVFPFSR

>member
-1 MALPFHVCTGLSFIF
+1 MALFFRVCTGLSFIF
-16 SLLLVA
+16 SLLLLVK
-22 ENMHGFAFAGSI
+22 NMHGLAFAGSI
-34 AGIIFSSALVYS
+34 AGIVFSSVLVYS
-46 QLRLTRKRTYISL
+46 QLRLKRKGTYISL
-59 IFTRKLFD
+59 VITRKLFD
-67 YWPFVMIACFICS
+67 YWPFVMIACFVCS

-88 YTLDAILA
+88 YALDTTLA

-107 ITVHYLKNKN
+107 TTVHYMKNKN

-123 DIKPI
+123 DIQPI
-128 QKKKKSSS
+128 QLKKKMFPLKGKKS
-136 KGTSI
+136 
-141 GEIIKIILTERRCE
+141 GEILKSIF
-155 KPAREIIKRVLIEL
+155 IEL

-189 IFQVYRIPSE
+189 VFQVYRIPSE

-209 TVIGFKTPS
+209 TVIGVKTPS
-218 GPAFQLSSFR
+218 GPFFPLSSFR
-228 LPQWKTYK
+228 LPQWKKYQ
-236 RGDIVILTNPN
+236 RGDIVILNNPN
-247 YPDTP
+247 YLDTP
-252 KERLKTFM
+252 KARLKTFM
-260 SQLVYMLTLAQ
+260 SQLVYMLTLAR
-271 VNINTDAY
+271 VNLNTDDN

-307 AKRRGDTEFLPV
+307 VKHRDDAEFLPL
-319 EEDRLYANWDLTTL
+319 EEDGLYANWDLASL
-333 PISERRLVKDIFI
+333 SASDRRLIKDIYI
-346 GAEELRALE
+346 SSEELRILE
-355 AVESQRKELHLS
+355 AVEAQRKDLNLN
-367 DAVQQTESLIN
+367 DAVQQAQSLIR
-378 RLSLLKGHK
+378 RLSLLKDHK
-387 DTAVAASFLKDSEY
+387 DTAAAADILPEAGY
-401 EVTTIFRANDTISR
+401 EMSALFRANDTISR

-420 NGGLAWFRAF
+420 NGGLAWFRNF
-430 MTGWIPYWQS
+430 MTSWNSYWQS
-440 GEAQHASLYEKR
+440 GETQQASLYEKR

-461 LCLGKIVIRNIEL
+461 LCFGKIVIRNIEL

-487 EVRNRL
+487 EVRNSL
-493 LEEAENYIFYLKWTN
+493 LQEAQTYAFYLVWTN

-518 ADEYIPENAYFMMGD
+518 QDEYIPENAYFMMGD

-542 HTTVFKLASVDTN
+542 HTTVFKLTSVDKN

-561 FYSNIKP
+561 FLSNIEP

-582 RIFPFSR
+582 RVFPFSR

>member
-1 MALPFHVCTGLSFIF
+1 M
-16 SLLLVA
+16 
-22 ENMHGFAFAGSI
+22 
-34 AGIIFSSALVYS
+34 
-46 QLRLTRKRTYISL
+46 
-59 IFTRKLFD
+59 
-67 YWPFVMIACFICS
+67 
-80 RALVEHSP
+80 
-88 YTLDAILA
+88 DAILA
-96 LLWFGIVILKA
+96 LLWFGIFILKSR
-107 ITVHYLKNKN
+107 TVHYLKNKN

-128 QKKKKSSS
+128 QKKKIFSR
-136 KGTSI
+136 KGKKLR
-141 GEIIKIILTERRCE
+141 ERIKIILTELRN
-155 KPAREIIKRVLIEL
+155 KKTIKEIIKKVLIEL

-181 FVLLINIF
+181 FVLLVNIF

-209 TVIGFKTPS
+209 TVIGVKTPS
-218 GPAFQLSSFR
+218 GPFFPLSSFR
-228 LPQWKTYK
+228 LPQWKKYQ
-236 RGDIVILTNPN
+236 RGDIVILNNPN

-252 KERLKTFM
+252 KARLKTFM
-260 SQLVYMLTLAQ
+260 SQLVYMLTLAR
-271 VNINTDAY
+271 VNLNTDDN

-307 AKRRGDTEFLPV
+307 VKHRNDTEFLPV
-319 EEDRLYANWDLTTL
+319 EEDSLYANWDLASL
-333 PISERRLVKDIFI
+333 PISERRLIKDIYI
-346 GAEELRALE
+346 GSEELRIME
-355 AVESQRKELHLS
+355 AVESQRKALNLN
-367 DAVQQTESLIN
+367 DAVKQTESLVN
-378 RLSLLKGHK
+378 RLSLLKGNN
-387 DTAVAASFLKDSEY
+387 DTAAAADFLQEAEY
-401 EVTTIFRANDTISR
+401 EMSALFRANDTISR

-420 NGGLAWFRAF
+420 NGGLAWFRSF
-430 MTGWIPYWQS
+430 MTSWVPYWQS
-440 GEAQHASLYEKR
+440 GDTQQASLYEKR

-461 LCLGKIVIRNIEL
+461 LCFGKIIIRNIEL

-487 EVRNRL
+487 EVRNSL
-493 LEEAENYIFYLKWTN
+493 LQEAQTYAFYLAWTN

-518 ADEYIPENAYFMMGD
+518 QDEYIPENAYFMMGD

-542 HTTVFKLASVDTN
+542 HTTVFKLTSVDKN

-561 FYSNIKP
+561 FLSNIEP

-582 RIFPFSR
+582 RVFPFSR

>member
-1 MALPFHVCTGLSFIF
+1 MVLFFRVCSGLSFVF
-16 SLLLVA
+16 SLLLIVN
-22 ENMHGFAFAGSI
+22 NMHSLAFIGSV
-34 AGIIFSSALVYS
+34 AGIIFSSALVYA
-46 QLRLTRKRTYISL
+46 QLRLRRTKTYISL
-59 IFTRKLFD
+59 VITRKLFD

-88 YTLDAILA
+88 YMLDATLA

-107 ITVHYLKNKN
+107 VTVHYMKNKH

-123 DIKPI
+123 DITPV
-128 QKKKKSSS
+128 QLKKKMLPLKGKKDGAILKS
-136 KGTSI
+136 I
-141 GEIIKIILTERRCE
+141 
-155 KPAREIIKRVLIEL
+155 LIEL

-181 FVLLINIF
+181 FVLLVNIF
-189 IFQVYRIPSE
+189 VFQVYRIPSE

-209 TVIGFKTPS
+209 TVIGVKTPS
-218 GPAFQLSSFR
+218 GPFFPLSSFR
-228 LPQWKTYK
+228 LPQWKKYQ
-236 RGDIVILTNPN
+236 RGDIVILNNPN

-252 KERLKTFM
+252 KARLKTFM
-260 SQLVYMLTLAQ
+260 SQLVYMLTLAR
-271 VNINTDAY
+271 VNLNTDDY
-279 GKPKA
+279 GKQKA

-307 AKRRGDTEFLPV
+307 VKHRGDTEFLPV
-319 EEDRLYANWDLTTL
+319 QEDSLYANWDLASL
-333 PISERRLVKDIFI
+333 PISEHRLIKDIYI
-346 GAEELRALE
+346 GSEELRILE
-355 AVESQRKELHLS
+355 AVESRRKALNLN
-367 DAVQQTESLIN
+367 DAVKQTESLVN
-378 RLSLLKGHK
+378 RLSLLKGNN
-387 DTAVAASFLKDSEY
+387 DTAAAADFLQEAEY
-401 EVTTIFRANDTISR
+401 EMSALFRANDTISR

-420 NGGLAWFRAF
+420 NGGLAWFRSF

-440 GEAQHASLYEKR
+440 GDAQDASLYEKR

-461 LCLGKIVIRNIEL
+461 LCFGKIIIRNIEL

-487 EVRNRL
+487 EVRNSL
-493 LEEAENYIFYLKWTN
+493 LQEAQTYAFYLAWTN

-518 ADEYIPENAYFMMGD
+518 QDEYIPENAYFMMGD

-542 HTTVFKLASVDTN
+542 HTTVFKLTSVDKN
-555 DAQSIR
+555 DTQSIR
-561 FYSNIKP
+561 FLSNIEP

-582 RIFPFSR
+582 RVFPFSR

>member
-1 MALPFHVCTGLSFIF
+1 MALFFRVCTGLSFIF
-16 SLLLVA
+16 SLLLLVK
-22 ENMHGFAFAGSI
+22 NMHGLAFAGSI
-34 AGIIFSSALVYS
+34 AGIVFSSVLVYS
-46 QLRLTRKRTYISL
+46 QLRLKRKGTYISL
-59 IFTRKLFD
+59 VITRKLFD

-88 YTLDAILA
+88 YTLDAVLA

-123 DIKPI
+123 DIQPI
-128 QKKKKSSS
+128 QLKKKMFPLKGKKS
-136 KGTSI
+136 
-141 GEIIKIILTERRCE
+141 GEILKSIF
-155 KPAREIIKRVLIEL
+155 IEL

-209 TVIGFKTPS
+209 TVIGVKTPS
-218 GPAFQLSSFR
+218 GPFFPLSSFR
-228 LPQWKTYK
+228 LPQWKNYK
-236 RGDIVILTNPN
+236 RGDIVILNNPN

-252 KERLKTFM
+252 KARLKTFM
-260 SQLVYMLTLAQ
+260 SQLVYMLTLAR
-271 VNINTDAY
+271 VNLNTDDN

-307 AKRRGDTEFLPV
+307 VKHRGDTEFLPV
-319 EEDRLYANWDLTTL
+319 QEDSLYANWDLASL
-333 PISERRLVKDIFI
+333 PASERRLIKDIYI
-346 GAEELRALE
+346 GSEELRILE
-355 AVESQRKELHLS
+355 AVESQRKDLNLN
-367 DAVQQTESLIN
+367 DAVKQTELLVN
-378 RLSLLKGHK
+378 RLSLLKGNN
-387 DTAVAASFLKDSEY
+387 DTASAADFLQEAEY
-401 EVTTIFRANDTISR
+401 EMSALFRANDTISR

-420 NGGLAWFRAF
+420 NGGLAWFRNF
-430 MTGWIPYWQS
+430 MTSWVPYWQS
-440 GEAQHASLYEKR
+440 GETQQASLYEKR

-461 LCLGKIVIRNIEL
+461 LCFGKIVIRNIEL

-487 EVRNRL
+487 EVRSSL
-493 LEEAENYIFYLKWTN
+493 LQEAQTYAFYLAWTN

-518 ADEYIPENAYFMMGD
+518 KDEYIPENAYFMMGD

-542 HTTVFKLASVDTN
+542 HTTVFKLTSVDKN
-555 DAQSIR
+555 DAQSVR
-561 FYSNIKP
+561 FLSNIEP

-582 RIFPFSR
+582 RVFPFSR

>member
-1 MALPFHVCTGLSFIF
+1 MALFFHACTGLSFIF
-16 SLLLVA
+16 SLLLLVK
-22 ENMHGFAFAGSI
+22 NMHGLAFAGSI
-34 AGIIFSSALVYS
+34 AGIVFSSVLVYS
-46 QLRLTRKRTYISL
+46 QLRLKRKGTYISL
-59 IFTRKLFD
+59 VITRKLFD
-67 YWPFVMIACFICS
+67 YWPFVMIACFVCS

-88 YTLDAILA
+88 YALDTTLA

-107 ITVHYLKNKN
+107 TTVHYMKNKN

-123 DIKPI
+123 DIQPI
-128 QKKKKSSS
+128 QLKKKMFPLKGKKS
-136 KGTSI
+136 
-141 GEIIKIILTERRCE
+141 GEILKSIF
-155 KPAREIIKRVLIEL
+155 IEL

-181 FVLLINIF
+181 FVLLSNIF
-189 IFQVYRIPSE
+189 VFQVYRIPSE

-209 TVIGFKTPS
+209 TVIGVKTPS
-218 GPAFQLSSFR
+218 GPFFPLSSFR
-228 LPQWKTYK
+228 LPQWKKYQ
-236 RGDIVILTNPN
+236 RGDIVILNNPN

-252 KERLKTFM
+252 KARLKTFM
-260 SQLVYMLTLAQ
+260 SQLVYMLTLAR
-271 VNINTDAY
+271 VNLNTDDN

-307 AKRRGDTEFLPV
+307 VKHRDDTEFLPV
-319 EEDRLYANWDLTTL
+319 EEDGLYANWDLASL
-333 PISERRLVKDIFI
+333 SASDRRLIKDIYI
-346 GAEELRALE
+346 SSEELRILE
-355 AVESQRKELHLS
+355 AVEAQRKDLNLN
-367 DAVQQTESLIN
+367 DAVQQAQLLIR
-378 RLSLLKGHK
+378 RLSLLKDHK
-387 DTAVAASFLKDSEY
+387 DTAAAADILPEAGY
-401 EVTTIFRANDTISR
+401 EMSALFRANDTISR

-420 NGGLAWFRAF
+420 NGGLAWFRNF
-430 MTGWIPYWQS
+430 MTSWNSYWQS
-440 GEAQHASLYEKR
+440 GETQQVSLYEKR

-461 LCLGKIVIRNIEL
+461 LCFGKIVIRNIEL
-474 FRANATAE
+474 FRANVTAE

-487 EVRNRL
+487 EVRNSL
-493 LEEAENYIFYLKWTN
+493 LQEAQTYAFYLVWTN

-518 ADEYIPENAYFMMGD
+518 QDEYIPENAYFMMGD

-542 HTTVFKLASVDTN
+542 HTTVFKLTSVDKN

-561 FYSNIKP
+561 FLSNIEP

-582 RIFPFSR
+582 RVFPFSR

>member
-1 MALPFHVCTGLSFIF
+1 MALFFRVCTGLSFIF
-16 SLLLVA
+16 SLLLLVK
-22 ENMHGFAFAGSI
+22 NMHGLAFAGSI
-34 AGIIFSSALVYS
+34 AGIVFSSVLVYS
-46 QLRLTRKRTYISL
+46 QLRLKRKGTYISL
-59 IFTRKLFD
+59 VITRKLFD
-67 YWPFVMIACFICS
+67 YWPFVMIACFVCS

-88 YTLDAILA
+88 YALDTTLA

-107 ITVHYLKNKN
+107 TTVHYMKNKN

-123 DIKPI
+123 DIQPI
-128 QKKKKSSS
+128 QLKKKMFPLKGKKS
-136 KGTSI
+136 
-141 GEIIKIILTERRCE
+141 GEILKSIF
-155 KPAREIIKRVLIEL
+155 IEL

-209 TVIGFKTPS
+209 TVIGVKTPS
-218 GPAFQLSSFR
+218 GPFFPLSSFR
-228 LPQWKTYK
+228 LPQWKKYQ
-236 RGDIVILTNPN
+236 RGDIVILNNPN
-247 YPDTP
+247 YLDTP
-252 KERLKTFM
+252 KARLKTFM
-260 SQLVYMLTLAQ
+260 SQLVYMLTLAR
-271 VNINTDAY
+271 VNLNTDDN

-307 AKRRGDTEFLPV
+307 VKHRDDTEFLPL
-319 EEDRLYANWDLTTL
+319 EEDGLYANWDLASL
-333 PISERRLVKDIFI
+333 SASDRRLIKDIYI
-346 GAEELRALE
+346 SSEELRILE
-355 AVESQRKELHLS
+355 AVEAQRKDLNLN
-367 DAVQQTESLIN
+367 DAVQQAQSLIR
-378 RLSLLKGHK
+378 RLSLLKDHK
-387 DTAVAASFLKDSEY
+387 DTAAAADILPEAGY
-401 EVTTIFRANDTISR
+401 EMSALFRANDTISR

-420 NGGLAWFRAF
+420 NGGLAWFRNF
-430 MTGWIPYWQS
+430 MTSWNSYWQS
-440 GEAQHASLYEKR
+440 GETQQASLYEKR

-461 LCLGKIVIRNIEL
+461 LCFGKIVIRNIEL
-474 FRANATAE
+474 FRANVTAE

-487 EVRNRL
+487 EVRNSL
-493 LEEAENYIFYLKWTN
+493 LQEAQTYAFYLVWTN

-518 ADEYIPENAYFMMGD
+518 QDEYIPENAYFMMGD

-542 HTTVFKLASVDTN
+542 HTTVFKLTSVDKN

-561 FYSNIKP
+561 FLSNIEP

-582 RIFPFSR
+582 RVFPFSR

>member
-1 MALPFHVCTGLSFIF
+1 MALFFRVCTGLSFIF
-16 SLLLVA
+16 SLLLLVK
-22 ENMHGFAFAGSI
+22 NMHGLAFAGSI
-34 AGIIFSSALVYS
+34 AGIVFSSVLVYS
-46 QLRLTRKRTYISL
+46 QLRLKRKGTYISL
-59 IFTRKLFD
+59 VITRKLFD
-67 YWPFVMIACFICS
+67 YWPFVMIACFVCS

-88 YTLDAILA
+88 YALDTTLA

-107 ITVHYLKNKN
+107 TTVHYMKNKN

-123 DIKPI
+123 DIQPI
-128 QKKKKSSS
+128 QLKKKMFPLKGKKS
-136 KGTSI
+136 
-141 GEIIKIILTERRCE
+141 GEILKSIF
-155 KPAREIIKRVLIEL
+155 IEL

-189 IFQVYRIPSE
+189 VFQVYRIPSE

-209 TVIGFKTPS
+209 TVIGVKTPS
-218 GPAFQLSSFR
+218 GPFFPLSSFR
-228 LPQWKTYK
+228 LPQWKKYQ
-236 RGDIVILTNPN
+236 RGDIVILNNPN

-252 KERLKTFM
+252 KARLKTFM
-260 SQLVYMLTLAQ
+260 SQLVYMLTLAR
-271 VNINTDAY
+271 VNLNTDDN

-307 AKRRGDTEFLPV
+307 VKHRDDTEFLPV
-319 EEDRLYANWDLTTL
+319 EEDGLYANWDLASL
-333 PISERRLVKDIFI
+333 SASDRRLIKDIYI
-346 GAEELRALE
+346 SSEELRILE
-355 AVESQRKELHLS
+355 AVEAQRKDLNLN
-367 DAVQQTESLIN
+367 DAVQQAQLLVN
-378 RLSLLKGHK
+378 RLSLLKGNN
-387 DTAVAASFLKDSEY
+387 DTAAAADFLQEAEY
-401 EVTTIFRANDTISR
+401 EMSALFRANDTISR

-420 NGGLAWFRAF
+420 NGGLAWFRNF
-430 MTGWIPYWQS
+430 MTSWNSYWQS
-440 GEAQHASLYEKR
+440 GETQQASLYEKR

-461 LCLGKIVIRNIEL
+461 LCFGKIVIRNIEL
-474 FRANATAE
+474 FRANVTAE

-487 EVRNRL
+487 EVRNSL
-493 LEEAENYIFYLKWTN
+493 LQEAQTYAFYLVWTN

-518 ADEYIPENAYFMMGD
+518 QDEYIPENAYFMMGD

-542 HTTVFKLASVDTN
+542 HTTVFKLTSVDKN

-561 FYSNIKP
+561 FLSNIEP

-582 RIFPFSR
+582 RVFPFSR

>member
-1 MALPFHVCTGLSFIF
+1 MVLFFRVCTGLSFVF
-16 SLLLVA
+16 SFLLVIN
-22 ENMHGFAFAGSI
+22 NMHGLAFAGSI
-34 AGIIFSSALVYS
+34 AGIVFSSVLVYS
-46 QLRLTRKRTYISL
+46 QLRLKRKGTYISL
-59 IFTRKLFD
+59 VITRKLFD
-67 YWPFVMIACFICS
+67 YWPFVMIACFVCS

-88 YTLDAILA
+88 YALDTTLA

-107 ITVHYLKNKN
+107 TTVHYMKNKN

-123 DIKPI
+123 DIQPI
-128 QKKKKSSS
+128 QLKKKMFPLKGKKS
-136 KGTSI
+136 
-141 GEIIKIILTERRCE
+141 GEILKSIF
-155 KPAREIIKRVLIEL
+155 IEL

-189 IFQVYRIPSE
+189 VFQVYRIPSE

-209 TVIGFKTPS
+209 TVIGVKTPS
-218 GPAFQLSSFR
+218 GPFFPLSSFR
-228 LPQWKTYK
+228 LPQWKKYQ
-236 RGDIVILTNPN
+236 RGDIVILNNPN

-252 KERLKTFM
+252 KARLKAFM
-260 SQLVYMLTLAQ
+260 SQLVYMLTLAR
-271 VNINTDAY
+271 VNLNTDDN

-307 AKRRGDTEFLPV
+307 VKHRDDTEFLPV
-319 EEDRLYANWDLTTL
+319 EEDGLYANWDLASL
-333 PISERRLVKDIFI
+333 SASDRRLIKDIYI
-346 GAEELRALE
+346 SSEELRILE
-355 AVESQRKELHLS
+355 AVEAQRKDLNLN
-367 DAVQQTESLIN
+367 DAVQQAQLLIR
-378 RLSLLKGHK
+378 RLSLLKDHK
-387 DTAVAASFLKDSEY
+387 DTAAAADILPEAGY
-401 EVTTIFRANDTISR
+401 EMSALFRANDTISR

-420 NGGLAWFRAF
+420 NGGLAWFRNF
-430 MTGWIPYWQS
+430 MTSWNSYWQS
-440 GEAQHASLYEKR
+440 GETQQASLYEKR

-461 LCLGKIVIRNIEL
+461 LCFGKIVIRNIEL
-474 FRANATAE
+474 FRANVTAE

-487 EVRNRL
+487 EVRNSL
-493 LEEAENYIFYLKWTN
+493 LQEAQTYAFYLVWTN

-518 ADEYIPENAYFMMGD
+518 QDEYIPENAYFMMGD

-542 HTTVFKLASVDTN
+542 HTTVFKLTSVDKN

-561 FYSNIKP
+561 FLSNIEP

-582 RIFPFSR
+582 RVFPFSR

>member
-1 MALPFHVCTGLSFIF
+1 MALFFRVCTGLSFAF
-16 SLLLVA
+16 SLLLLVK
-22 ENMHGFAFAGSI
+22 NIHGLAFAGSI
-34 AGIIFSSALVYS
+34 AGIVFSSVLIYA
-46 QLRLTRKRTYISL
+46 QLRLKRTKTYISL
-59 IFTRKLFD
+59 VITRKLFD

-88 YTLDAILA
+88 YTLDAVLA
-96 LLWFGIVILKA
+96 LLWFGIVILKV

-123 DIKPI
+123 DIQPI
-128 QKKKKSSS
+128 QLKKKMFPLKGKKS
-136 KGTSI
+136 
-141 GEIIKIILTERRCE
+141 GEILKSIF
-155 KPAREIIKRVLIEL
+155 IEL

-209 TVIGFKTPS
+209 TVIGVKTPS
-218 GPAFQLSSFR
+218 GPFFPLSSFR
-228 LPQWKTYK
+228 LPQWKKYQ
-236 RGDIVILTNPN
+236 RGDIVILNNPN

-252 KERLKTFM
+252 KARLKTFM
-260 SQLVYMLTLAQ
+260 SQLVYMLTLAR
-271 VNINTDAY
+271 VNLNTDDN

-307 AKRRGDTEFLPV
+307 VKHRNDTEFLPV
-319 EEDRLYANWDLTTL
+319 EEDSLYANWDLASL
-333 PISERRLVKDIFI
+333 PASDRRLIKDIYI
-346 GAEELRALE
+346 GSEELRILE
-355 AVESQRKELHLS
+355 AVESQRKALNLN
-367 DAVQQTESLIN
+367 DAVKQTESLVN
-378 RLSLLKGHK
+378 RLWLLKGNN
-387 DTAVAASFLKDSEY
+387 DTAAAADFLQEAEY
-401 EVTTIFRANDTISR
+401 EMSALFRANDTISR
-415 EILTT
+415 KILTT
-420 NGGLAWFRAF
+420 NGGLAWFRSF
-430 MTGWIPYWQS
+430 MTSWFPYWQS
-440 GEAQHASLYEKR
+440 GDTQQASLYEKR

-461 LCLGKIVIRNIEL
+461 LCFGKIVIRNIEL

-487 EVRNRL
+487 EVRNSL
-493 LEEAENYIFYLKWTN
+493 LQEAQTYAFYIAWTN

-518 ADEYIPENAYFMMGD
+518 QDEYIPENAYFMMGD

-542 HTTVFKLASVDTN
+542 HTTVFKLTSVDKN

-561 FYSNIKP
+561 FLSNIEP

-582 RIFPFSR
+582 RVFPFSR

>member
-1 MALPFHVCTGLSFIF
+1 MALFFHACTGLSFIF
-16 SLLLVA
+16 SLLLLVK
-22 ENMHGFAFAGSI
+22 NMHGLAFAGSI
-34 AGIIFSSALVYS
+34 AGIVFSSVLVYS
-46 QLRLTRKRTYISL
+46 QLRLKRKGTYISL
-59 IFTRKLFD
+59 VITRKLFD
-67 YWPFVMIACFICS
+67 YWPFVMIACFVCS

-88 YTLDAILA
+88 YALDTTLA

-107 ITVHYLKNKN
+107 TTVHYMKNKN

-123 DIKPI
+123 DIQPI
-128 QKKKKSSS
+128 QLKKKMFPLKGKKS
-136 KGTSI
+136 
-141 GEIIKIILTERRCE
+141 GEILKSIF
-155 KPAREIIKRVLIEL
+155 IEL

-189 IFQVYRIPSE
+189 VFQVYRIPSE

-209 TVIGFKTPS
+209 TVIGVKTPS
-218 GPAFQLSSFR
+218 GPFFPLSSFR
-228 LPQWKTYK
+228 LPQWKKYQ
-236 RGDIVILTNPN
+236 RGDIVILNNPN

-252 KERLKTFM
+252 KARLKAFM
-260 SQLVYMLTLAQ
+260 SQLVYMLTLAR
-271 VNINTDAY
+271 VNLNTDDN

-307 AKRRGDTEFLPV
+307 VKHRDDTEFLPV
-319 EEDRLYANWDLTTL
+319 EEDGLYANWDLASL
-333 PISERRLVKDIFI
+333 SASDRRLIKDIYI
-346 GAEELRALE
+346 SSEELRILE
-355 AVESQRKELHLS
+355 AVEAQRKDLNLN
-367 DAVQQTESLIN
+367 DAVQQAQLLIR
-378 RLSLLKGHK
+378 RLSLLKDHK
-387 DTAVAASFLKDSEY
+387 DTAAAADILPEAGY
-401 EVTTIFRANDTISR
+401 EMSALFRANDTISR

-420 NGGLAWFRAF
+420 NGGLAWFRNF
-430 MTGWIPYWQS
+430 MTSWNSYWQS
-440 GEAQHASLYEKR
+440 GETQQASLYEKR

-461 LCLGKIVIRNIEL
+461 LCFGKIVIRNIEL
-474 FRANATAE
+474 FRANVTAE

-487 EVRNRL
+487 EVRNSL
-493 LEEAENYIFYLKWTN
+493 LQEAQTYAFYLVWTN

-513 VFPAG
+513 VFPTG
-518 ADEYIPENAYFMMGD
+518 QDEYIPENAYFMMGD

-542 HTTVFKLASVDTN
+542 HTTVFKLTSVDKN

-561 FYSNIKP
+561 FLSNIEP

-582 RIFPFSR
+582 RVFPFSR

>member
-1 MALPFHVCTGLSFIF
+1 MALFFRVCTGLSFIF
-16 SLLLVA
+16 SLLLLVK
-22 ENMHGFAFAGSI
+22 NMHGLAFAGSI
-34 AGIIFSSALVYS
+34 AGIVFSSVLVYS
-46 QLRLTRKRTYISL
+46 QLRLKRKGTYISL
-59 IFTRKLFD
+59 VITRKLFD

-88 YTLDAILA
+88 YALDTTLA

-107 ITVHYLKNKN
+107 TTVHYMKNKN

-123 DIKPI
+123 DIQPI
-128 QKKKKSSS
+128 QLKKKMFPLKGKKS
-136 KGTSI
+136 
-141 GEIIKIILTERRCE
+141 GEILKSIF
-155 KPAREIIKRVLIEL
+155 IEL

-209 TVIGFKTPS
+209 TVIGVKTPS
-218 GPAFQLSSFR
+218 GPFFPLSSFR
-228 LPQWKTYK
+228 LPQWKKYQ
-236 RGDIVILTNPN
+236 RGDIVILNNPN

-252 KERLKTFM
+252 KARLKTFM
-260 SQLVYMLTLAQ
+260 SQLVYMLTLAR
-271 VNINTDAY
+271 VNLNTDDN

-307 AKRRGDTEFLPV
+307 VKHRDDTEFLPL
-319 EEDRLYANWDLTTL
+319 EEDGLYANWDLASL
-333 PISERRLVKDIFI
+333 SASDRRLIKDIYI
-346 GAEELRALE
+346 SSEELRILE
-355 AVESQRKELHLS
+355 AVEAQRKDLNLN
-367 DAVQQTESLIN
+367 DAVQQAQSLIR
-378 RLSLLKGHK
+378 RLSLLKDHK
-387 DTAVAASFLKDSEY
+387 DTAAAADILPEAGY
-401 EVTTIFRANDTISR
+401 EMSALFRANDTISR

-420 NGGLAWFRAF
+420 NGGLAWFRNF
-430 MTGWIPYWQS
+430 MTSWNSYWQS
-440 GEAQHASLYEKR
+440 GETQQASLYEKR

-461 LCLGKIVIRNIEL
+461 LCFGKIVIRNIEL
-474 FRANATAE
+474 FRANVTAE

-487 EVRNRL
+487 EVRNSL
-493 LEEAENYIFYLKWTN
+493 LQEAQTYAFYLVWTN

-518 ADEYIPENAYFMMGD
+518 QDEYIPENAYFMMGD

-542 HTTVFKLASVDTN
+542 HTTVFKLTSVDKN

-561 FYSNIKP
+561 FLSNIEP

-582 RIFPFSR
+582 RVFPFSR

>member
-1 MALPFHVCTGLSFIF
+1 MALFFRVCTGLSFIF
-16 SLLLVA
+16 SLLLLVK
-22 ENMHGFAFAGSI
+22 NMHGLAFAGSI
-34 AGIIFSSALVYS
+34 AGIVFSSVLVYS
-46 QLRLTRKRTYISL
+46 QLRLKRKGTYISL
-59 IFTRKLFD
+59 VITRKLFD

-88 YTLDAILA
+88 YALDTTLA

-107 ITVHYLKNKN
+107 TTVHYMKNKN

-123 DIKPI
+123 DIQPI
-128 QKKKKSSS
+128 QLKKKMFPLKGKKS
-136 KGTSI
+136 
-141 GEIIKIILTERRCE
+141 GEILKSIF
-155 KPAREIIKRVLIEL
+155 IEL

-209 TVIGFKTPS
+209 TVIGVKTPS
-218 GPAFQLSSFR
+218 GPFFPLSSFR
-228 LPQWKTYK
+228 LPQWKKYQ
-236 RGDIVILTNPN
+236 RGDIVILNNPN
-247 YPDTP
+247 YLDTP
-252 KERLKTFM
+252 KARLKTFM
-260 SQLVYMLTLAQ
+260 SQLVYMLTLAR
-271 VNINTDAY
+271 VNLNTDDN

-307 AKRRGDTEFLPV
+307 VKHRDDTEFLPL
-319 EEDRLYANWDLTTL
+319 EEDGLYANWDLASL
-333 PISERRLVKDIFI
+333 SASDRRLIKDIYI
-346 GAEELRALE
+346 SSEELRILE
-355 AVESQRKELHLS
+355 AVEAQRKDLNLN
-367 DAVQQTESLIN
+367 DAVQQAQSLIR
-378 RLSLLKGHK
+378 RLSLLKDHK
-387 DTAVAASFLKDSEY
+387 DTAAAADILPEAGY
-401 EVTTIFRANDTISR
+401 EMSALFRANDTISR

-420 NGGLAWFRAF
+420 NGGLAWFRNF
-430 MTGWIPYWQS
+430 MTSWNSYWQS
-440 GEAQHASLYEKR
+440 GETQQASLYEKR

-461 LCLGKIVIRNIEL
+461 LCFGKIVIRNIEL
-474 FRANATAE
+474 FRANVTAE

-487 EVRNRL
+487 EVRNSL
-493 LEEAENYIFYLKWTN
+493 LQEAQTYAFYLVWTN

-518 ADEYIPENAYFMMGD
+518 QDEYIPENAYFMMGD

-542 HTTVFKLASVDTN
+542 HTTVFKLTSVDKN

-561 FYSNIKP
+561 FLSNIEP

-582 RIFPFSR
+582 RVFPFSR

>member
-1 MALPFHVCTGLSFIF
+1 MALFFRVCTGLSFIF
-16 SLLLVA
+16 SLLLLVK
-22 ENMHGFAFAGSI
+22 NMHGLAFAGSI
-34 AGIIFSSALVYS
+34 AGIVFSSVLVYS
-46 QLRLTRKRTYISL
+46 QLRLKRKGTYISL
-59 IFTRKLFD
+59 VITRKLFD
-67 YWPFVMIACFICS
+67 YWPFVMIACFVCS

-88 YTLDAILA
+88 YALDTTLA

-107 ITVHYLKNKN
+107 TTVHYMKNKN

-123 DIKPI
+123 DIQPI
-128 QKKKKSSS
+128 QLKKKMFPLKGKKS
-136 KGTSI
+136 
-141 GEIIKIILTERRCE
+141 GEILKSIF
-155 KPAREIIKRVLIEL
+155 IEL

-209 TVIGFKTPS
+209 TVIGVKTPS
-218 GPAFQLSSFR
+218 GPFFPLSSFR
-228 LPQWKTYK
+228 LPQWKKYQ
-236 RGDIVILTNPN
+236 RGDIVILNNPN

-252 KERLKTFM
+252 KVRLKTFM
-260 SQLVYMLTLAQ
+260 SQLVYMLTLAR
-271 VNINTDAY
+271 VNLNTDDN

-307 AKRRGDTEFLPV
+307 VKHRDDTEFLPL
-319 EEDRLYANWDLTTL
+319 EEDGLYANWDLASL
-333 PISERRLVKDIFI
+333 SASDRRLIKDIYI
-346 GAEELRALE
+346 SSEELRILE
-355 AVESQRKELHLS
+355 AVEAQRKELNLN
-367 DAVQQTESLIN
+367 DAVQQAQSLIR
-378 RLSLLKGHK
+378 RLSLLKDHK
-387 DTAVAASFLKDSEY
+387 DTAAAADILPEAGY
-401 EVTTIFRANDTISR
+401 EMSALFRANDTISR

-420 NGGLAWFRAF
+420 NGGLAWFRNF
-430 MTGWIPYWQS
+430 MTSWNSYWQS
-440 GEAQHASLYEKR
+440 GETQQASLYEKR

-461 LCLGKIVIRNIEL
+461 LCFGKIVIRNIEL
-474 FRANATAE
+474 FRANVTAE

-487 EVRNRL
+487 EVRNSL
-493 LEEAENYIFYLKWTN
+493 LQEAQTYAFYLVWTN

-518 ADEYIPENAYFMMGD
+518 QDEYIPENAYFMMGD

-542 HTTVFKLASVDTN
+542 HTTVFKLTSVDKN
-555 DAQSIR
+555 DARSIR
-561 FYSNIKP
+561 FLSNIEP

-582 RIFPFSR
+582 RVFPFSR

>member
-1 MALPFHVCTGLSFIF
+1 MALFFHACTGLSFIF
-16 SLLLVA
+16 SLLLLVK
-22 ENMHGFAFAGSI
+22 NMHGLAFAGSI
-34 AGIIFSSALVYS
+34 AGIVFSSVLVYS
-46 QLRLTRKRTYISL
+46 QLRLKRKGTYISL
-59 IFTRKLFD
+59 VITRKLFD

-88 YTLDAILA
+88 YALDTTLA

-107 ITVHYLKNKN
+107 TTVHYMKNKN

-123 DIKPI
+123 DIQPI
-128 QKKKKSSS
+128 RLKKKMFPLKGKKS
-136 KGTSI
+136 
-141 GEIIKIILTERRCE
+141 GEILKSIF
-155 KPAREIIKRVLIEL
+155 IEL

-209 TVIGFKTPS
+209 TVIGVKTPS
-218 GPAFQLSSFR
+218 GPFFPLSSFR
-228 LPQWKTYK
+228 LPQWKKYQ
-236 RGDIVILTNPN
+236 RGDIVILNNPN

-252 KERLKTFM
+252 KARLKTFM
-260 SQLVYMLTLAQ
+260 SQLVYMLTLAR
-271 VNINTDAY
+271 VNLNTDDN

-307 AKRRGDTEFLPV
+307 VKHRDDAEFLPV
-319 EEDRLYANWDLTTL
+319 EEDGLYANWDLASL
-333 PISERRLVKDIFI
+333 SASDRRLIKDIYI
-346 GAEELRALE
+346 SSEELRILE
-355 AVESQRKELHLS
+355 AVEAQRKDLNLN
-367 DAVQQTESLIN
+367 DAVQQAQSLIR
-378 RLSLLKGHK
+378 RLSLLKDHK
-387 DTAVAASFLKDSEY
+387 DTAAAADILPETGY
-401 EVTTIFRANDTISR
+401 EMSALFRANDTISR

-420 NGGLAWFRAF
+420 NGGLAWFRNF
-430 MTGWIPYWQS
+430 MTSWNSYWQS
-440 GEAQHASLYEKR
+440 GETQQASLYEKR

-461 LCLGKIVIRNIEL
+461 LCFGKIVIRNIEL
-474 FRANATAE
+474 FRANVTAE

-487 EVRNRL
+487 EVRNSL
-493 LEEAENYIFYLKWTN
+493 LQEAQTYAFYLVWTN

-518 ADEYIPENAYFMMGD
+518 QDEYIPENAYFMMGD

-542 HTTVFKLASVDTN
+542 HTTVFKLTSVDKN

-561 FYSNIKP
+561 FLSNIEP

-582 RIFPFSR
+582 RVFPFSR